1 LLIDQ
6 RRRGTVF
13 VKTWNKNFVHRSLSR
28 WFNMPNDQSEQP
40 VVMWDVSVATVA
52 KVVAVLL
59 FFVVAYLL
67 RDIFIVLL
75 FAIVIASAITP
86 FADWVESKKVP
97 RILGVA
103 LLYLSVFVLVGF
115 LVSLVVPF
123 VTGEINQLIEDLPNF
138 IDRVSTSLEKA
149 QQTSGGRFVDLFSE
163 IQNLLDSFSSYLQAS
178 SSSAFGF
185 VVSVFGGLFSFLA
198 VIVISFYLSVMRG
211 GIENF
216 IRSVVP
222 NKYESHFLNIWR
234 RSERKVG
241 RWLQGQLLLALI
253 VGLAVYVVLSLMGI
267 KFALLLGIL
276 AMILELVPTVGPV
289 LAAVPAVI
297 LAFTQSPILGLWVIV
312 AYAIIQQLENHILVP
327 IIMGRTVGLNPVVV
341 ILSLLIGFQLAGILG
356 MILAV
361 PVAAI
366 IVEIIDEFSSSKN
379 HSHA

>member
-1 LLIDQ
+1 M
-6 RRRGTVF
+6 
-13 VKTWNKNFVHRSLSR
+13 KTWNKNFVHRSLSR
-28 WFNMPNDQSEQP
+28 WFNMPNDQSEQS

-253 VGLAVYVVLSLMGI
+253 VGLVVYVVLSLMGI

>member
-1 LLIDQ
+1 MLIDQ